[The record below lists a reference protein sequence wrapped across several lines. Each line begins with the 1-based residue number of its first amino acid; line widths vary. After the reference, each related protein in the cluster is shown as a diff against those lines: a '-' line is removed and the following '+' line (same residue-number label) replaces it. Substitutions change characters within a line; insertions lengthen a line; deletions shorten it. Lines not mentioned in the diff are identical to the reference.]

1 MEEKE
6 NKNIASGELEKYFK
20 TTFPGVN
27 YSKKHK
33 EVLEKLLKNNSL
45 EYIKQYLKDQWEY
58 VQNDKSILNKAAY
71 FSKLILEEK
80 AVYKNHLS

>member
-1 MEEKE
+1 MYSGCETFL
-6 NKNIASGELEKYFK
+6 AGELEQYFK

-45 EYIKQYLKDQWEY
+45 EYIKKYLSEQWEY
-58 VQNDKSILNKAAY
+58 VQNDKNILNKSASA
-71 FSKLILEEK
+71 LIYIFLK
-80 AVYKNHLS
+80 FQ

>member
-1 MEEKE
+1 MKKKKI
-6 NKNIASGELEKYFK
+6 KNIASGELEKYFK
-20 TTFPGVN
+20 SNFSDVN

-58 VQNDKSILNKAAY
+58 VQNDKNILNKAAY
-71 FSKLILEEK
+71 FQ
-80 AVYKNHLS
+80 N